1 MKSKV
6 ILLIRTI
13 KNLNEMTYQYPL
25 EERLKGLKIGTF
37 FSCDSQ
43 SDQVML
49 HYGKELIENHEKIFF
64 IVDARV
70 TSELGTGQSLLN
82 AGIRKQNVRLLCLG
96 ESRKLVPFLKVF
108 KGKVFASED
117 ELVDYL
123 KSNESASF

>member
-1 MKSKV
+1 
-6 ILLIRTI
+6 
-13 KNLNEMTYQYPL
+13 MTYQYPL

-49 HYGKELIENHEKIFF
+49 HYGKELIESHEEVFF
-64 IVDARV
+64 IVDVRG
-70 TSELGTGQSLLN
+70 TPDLGTGQSLLN
-82 AGIRKQNVRLLCLG
+82 AGIRKPNVRLLCLG
-96 ESRKLVPFLKVF
+96 ESGKLVPFLKVF
-108 KGKVFASED
+108 KGEVFASED